1 MIQSRRAFSWQSYW
15 KMRGGGQREREK
27 KKKISSGAEEPLA
40 FRKEEHQKSSFLPS
54 FLFLRLEKHK
64 THAHT
69 CTKWIGDLIQWF
81 LATRLI
87 RFSFFFFL
95 LLLFLFRDG
104 WSSRHLCSVS
114 YFAGN
119 FISTNFGN
127 ICCCCCEVG
136 LFVCRSA
143 FDQFPTHVYTVKSC
157 LHLLFCRAA
166 IFSLLCGF
174 LRLRLGGKNVSLV
187 LTDDQSIIIS
197 ARLVAVLSNPAALFP
212 VPSPFIRDW
221 QFLVST
227 SCLYHKFDKGSC
239 R

>member
-1 MIQSRRAFSWQSYW
+1 MY
-15 KMRGGGQREREK
+15 RGATSVQEGGAS
-27 KKKISSGAEEPLA
+27 KI
-40 FRKEEHQKSSFLPS
+40 FLPS
-54 FLFLRLEKHK
+54 FLPIFALRETQNTRTHMHK
-64 THAHT
+64 MD
-69 CTKWIGDLIQWF
+69 WWF
-81 LATRLI
+81 DPMI
-87 RFSFFFFL
+87 SSYSFDSLLLLLLPLLL
-95 LLLFLFRDG
+95 LLLFLFLRRLKLTASLLSFLLR
-104 WSSRHLCSVS
+104 WKFH
-114 YFAGN
+114 FQQ
-119 FISTNFGN
+119 FEN
-127 ICCCCCEVG
+127 ICCCCCGVG

-212 VPSPFIRDW
+212 VSSPFIRDW

>member
-1 MIQSRRAFSWQSYW
+1 MIQSGGRFRGNLIGRWG
-15 KMRGGGQREREK
+15 GGGQREREK

-119 FISTNFGN
+119 FISNNLKIFVVVV
-127 ICCCCCEVG
+127 VG
-136 LFVCRSA
+136 LVCLSVAQLLISSRRTYTPSKVAYIYCFVE
-143 FDQFPTHVYTVKSC
+143 
-157 LHLLFCRAA
+157 LLF
-166 IFSLLCGF
+166 SLSCAVSYGYGWGEKMF
-174 LRLRLGGKNVSLV
+174 LWYWPTIN
-187 LTDDQSIIIS
+187 Q
-197 ARLVAVLSNPAALFP
+197 
-212 VPSPFIRDW
+212 
-221 QFLVST
+221 
-227 SCLYHKFDKGSC
+227 
-239 R
+239 